1 MDDMETS
8 IITELM
14 TELGEN
20 YLPKNAN
27 ELTPSTEQWVAPV
40 DFDDNAMPVVVS
52 DDKRTGLDIY
62 HLMSNDGKTL
72 AKRYGVLAVFVTG
85 WGAPMTEDK
94 DSEIVAP
101 SAHPERERVA
111 MLCLVTKDGLF
122 GSAVRI
128 GSRELMVDDNGQG
141 NLRDEALAM
150 FA

>member
-1 MDDMETS
+1 METS
-8 IITELM
+8 LITELM

-40 DFDDNAMPVVVS
+40 DFDDNAMPVVLS

-62 HLMSNDGKTL
+62 HLMSNDGKNL
-72 AKRYGVLAVFVTG
+72 AERHGVLAVFVTG
-85 WGAPMTEDK
+85 WGAPMTD
-94 DSEIVAP
+94 DDNDGVVAP

-111 MLCLVTKDGLF
+111 MLCLATKDGLF

-128 GSRELMVDDNGQG
+128 GSRELLVRDDGQG